1 MCVGQS
7 IYDRPMV
14 AWRETRWGPSCLMKT
29 GRPGSKDDGQAEKPE
44 HEMALMIQFQEEY
57 SVL

>member
-1 MCVGQS
+1 
-7 IYDRPMV
+7 MV